1 MNINDIVAMLLKAA
15 PIHEL
20 FSLRARLVDAFG
32 ERKQV
37 FNLKVRAVTQQLD
50 LELQR
55 RLGTKAFFWVRYD
68 EGVCGHRHY
77 EITAAVECLGQR
89 DTVKTD
95 AEIIKLTPEG
105 AFRFRDGYFL
115 QVQGR
120 DELDLMAEFGEG
132 QESMVTTLDHQKVLA
147 DSIIVAAQ
155 SLEPENRSDV
165 AARLCLANKNEILN
179 LNRML
184 GLAVKDVEANLV
196 N

>member
-1 MNINDIVAMLLKAA
+1 MKINDIITTLMKAA
-15 PIHEL
+15 PLHEL
-20 FSLRARLVDAFG
+20 FSLRARLVDAFE

-37 FNLKVRAVTQQLD
+37 FNMKIMAFARQID

-55 RLGTKAFFWVRYD
+55 RLGAEPFFWVRYD

-77 EITAAVECLGQR
+77 DITSAVECLGQR

-105 AFRFRDGYFL
+105 AFRFRDGYL
-115 QVQGR
+115 LPVQGR
-120 DELDLMAEFGEG
+120 DEMDLMAEFGEG
-132 QESMVTTLDHQKVLA
+132 QESIVTTLDHQKVLA

-155 SLEPENRSDV
+155 NLEPENRSDV
-165 AARLCLANKNEILN
+165 AARLCLANKIEFHK